1 MFIYNVRNTHATW
14 SVPLVCLCASCVPCA
29 CQCALSRFGPLV
41 HDELNPGSSLQ
52 RVHRQY
58 NKRYMPALGSRLIFM
73 WMMLLALQEKTVG
86 QNGAIVAD
94 SYMKRLGIVCPLDSN
109 PGSSLQRVHCTA
121 IKYNKGYIDYARSW
135 EPMDLDA
142 DDVDC

>member
-73 WMMLLALQEKTVG
+73 WMMLLVG
-86 QNGAIVAD
+86 LAG
-94 SYMKRLGIVCPLDSN
+94 KRLLGEM
-109 PGSSLQRVHCTA
+109 A
-121 IKYNKGYIDYARSW
+121 
-135 EPMDLDA
+135 
-142 DDVDC
+142 

>member
-1 MFIYNVRNTHATW
+1 MDDVVGLAGKTAGRNGMIA
-14 SVPLVCLCASCVPCA
+14 
-29 CQCALSRFGPLV
+29 
-41 HDELNPGSSLQ
+41 
-52 RVHRQY
+52 
-58 NKRYMPALGSRLIFM
+58 
-73 WMMLLALQEKTVG
+73 
-86 QNGAIVAD
+86 AD

>member
-1 MFIYNVRNTHATW
+1 
-14 SVPLVCLCASCVPCA
+14 
-29 CQCALSRFGPLV
+29 
-41 HDELNPGSSLQ
+41 
-52 RVHRQY
+52 
-58 NKRYMPALGSRLIFM
+58 
-73 WMMLLALQEKTVG
+73 MLLALQEKTVG
-86 QNGAIVAD
+86 RNGN
-94 SYMKRLGIVCPLDSN
+94 SYMMKRLGIVCPLDSN

>member
-1 MFIYNVRNTHATW
+1 ME
-14 SVPLVCLCASCVPCA
+14 CASCVPLCLLCA
-29 CQCALSRFGPLV
+29 LCLCALSRFGPLV

-86 QNGAIVAD
+86 RNGMIAAD
-94 SYMKRLGIVCPLDSN
+94 YYMKRLGIVCPLDSN

-121 IKYNKGYIDYARSW
+121 VKYNKGYIDYARPW

-142 DDVDC
+142 DYVVESAG